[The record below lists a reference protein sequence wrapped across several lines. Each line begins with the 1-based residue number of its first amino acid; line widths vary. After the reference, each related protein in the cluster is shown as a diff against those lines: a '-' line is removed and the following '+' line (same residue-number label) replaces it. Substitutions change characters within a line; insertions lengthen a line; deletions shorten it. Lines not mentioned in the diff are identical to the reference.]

1 MEPGR
6 AVRRKESVG
15 LVGGRVQDYD
25 VRGNEETKMVKQVLV
40 SKVFRAGW
48 LCYASKEGKRNGT
61 FRI

>member
-1 MEPGR
+1 M
-6 AVRRKESVG
+6 G